1 MLEKVFKDHKKW
13 INTTIKMGCTREQAE
28 DIVGEMYVNVGTML
42 NKGLDI
48 TYGDEVNYFYIYRA
62 LRNAFINFKKKQVK
76 EQSISIDLT
85 DGLKQPEYIDFES
98 VNEEVEKELDK
109 FHWYDKKVYNL
120 IQYEYSIREL
130 SEKTNISYHSLYNT
144 YRGVKKK
151 LKEKIL

>member
-76 EQSISIDLT
+76 EYSISIDLT

-130 SEKTNISYHSLYNT
+130 SEKTNITYHSLYNT